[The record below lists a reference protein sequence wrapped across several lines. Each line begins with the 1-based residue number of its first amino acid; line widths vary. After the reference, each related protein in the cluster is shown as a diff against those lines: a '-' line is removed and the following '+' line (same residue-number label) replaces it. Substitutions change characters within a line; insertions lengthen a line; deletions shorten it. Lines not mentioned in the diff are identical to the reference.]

1 MKNFKVTITGS
12 GTRNQIEISLLH
24 AVQNLQ
30 SSNETDLSDHLD
42 SVPFYEDETICVD
55 IKED

>member
-1 MKNFKVTITGS
+1 MKSFKITVTGS

-30 SSNETDLSDHLD
+30 FSNETDLCDHSD
-42 SVPFYEDETICVD
+42 STPFYEDETICAD
-55 IKED
+55 IKEE